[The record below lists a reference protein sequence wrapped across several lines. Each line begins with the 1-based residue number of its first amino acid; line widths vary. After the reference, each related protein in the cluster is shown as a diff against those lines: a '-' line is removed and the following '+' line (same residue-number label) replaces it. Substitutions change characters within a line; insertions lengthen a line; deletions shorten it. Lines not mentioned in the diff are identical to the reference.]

1 MDLDL
6 ILWTGDNTP
15 HDIWKQ
21 TQDYNLNYTMLLS
34 EKLKASTKTKII
46 ATMGNHES
54 WPVNVY
60 DFRSNREDVLKGGL
74 ANAWRQW
81 LDEDAY

>member
-15 HDIWKQ
+15 HDVWEQ
-21 TQDYNLNYTMLLS
+21 TQSYNLNYTMLLT
-34 EKLKASTKTKII
+34 ERLKKFTN
-46 ATMGNHES
+46 ATILPTIGNHES

-60 DFRSNREDVLKGGL
+60 DF
-74 ANAWRQW
+74 
-81 LDEDAY
+81 